1 MSARLRRTQGAITL
15 AVFGAAARSALGAI
29 ARSAL
34 GLVVIAVAAGLGA
47 GCGGGQSQGAA
58 FDGAQLDDGAAM
70 AALQKQLAGARIP
83 RGADVAVGVFGERSL
98 VGVKLEGGDPWTF
111 EHPLACRPVVAGGV
125 VVGVGANEMFGLDAL
140 TGKLLWSRKAGG
152 CPRGAGDD
160 GKITL
165 VSTRP
170 INGSGGIVVAI
181 DRDGQVVRQIEDQA
195 DIGVPAMIDG
205 FLFLPWNAKYI
216 SAYDL
221 ALGDEVA
228 RVQPGGRVTRAFTTG
243 GALFFGDAG
252 ATRFDERFAAASGG
266 RTTIALPSRELPDH
280 PAWMDSGNE
289 VPTTA
294 AQLSDRVRLY
304 ARPAASG
311 PAAVSGGRYAA
322 THGRV
327 AMGLSA
333 ADGALAWVHAHDAP
347 FLGGAAYEGG
357 FALCDV
363 EGRVTFLDAR
373 SGAVAGSA
381 LLGIPVDACLVQADA
396 FTRTAADPPRPLRDE
411 IAGAIRLQQ
420 GDAAPIQRFLLG
432 EIVTLADEEATE
444 TLIQLVVEGAAPP
457 DLAPDVRAA
466 LAARRKGASFMIAA
480 LQKPYDFLDDVLRGP
495 PVGPLAEALAAIG
508 DKRAAPLLAEHL
520 LDPETSSV
528 DVERAAAALRVLAGP
543 AELPALRAFFAAYRS
558 EPSDTAIVLAVAHV
572 AGALVRLGA
581 ADVVTS
587 AVKDPFTSSAVR
599 AKLDP
604 AGLTT
609 KPPPWGW

>member
-1 MSARLRRTQGAITL
+1 MSARPRRAQ
-15 AVFGAAARSALGAI
+15 GAI
-29 ARSAL
+29 ARGAPRAGVLAAL
-34 GLVVIAVAAGLGA
+34 GLVAASSLAVLGG
-47 GCGGGQSQGAA
+47 GCGGGQAQGAA

-70 AALQKQLAGARIP
+70 SALQKQLAGVRIP

-111 EHPLACRPVVAGGV
+111 EHPIACRPAVAGGV

-160 GKITL
+160 GRITI

-170 INGSGGIVVAI
+170 INGRGGIVVAI
-181 DRDGQVVRQIEDQA
+181 DRDGQVVRQIEDPA
-195 DIGVPAMIDG
+195 DIGVPAIVDG
-205 FLFLPWNAKYI
+205 FLFLPWNAQYV

-221 ALGDEVA
+221 APGDEVA
-228 RVQPGGRVTRAFTTG
+228 RVRPGGRVTRAFTTG
-243 GALFFGDAG
+243 GALFFGDAA
-252 ATRFDERFAAASGG
+252 ATRFDERFTAPAGG
-266 RTTIALPSRELPDH
+266 RTTIALPSRALPDH
-280 PAWMDSGNE
+280 PVWMDSGDD
-289 VPTTA
+289 VSPTA
-294 AQLSDRVRLY
+294 AQPSDRVRLY
-304 ARPAASG
+304 ARPTATG

-357 FALCDV
+357 FALCDA

-373 SGAVAGSA
+373 TGAVAGSA

-396 FTRTAADPPRPLRDE
+396 FTRTAADPPRPLRDG
-411 IAGAIRLQQ
+411 IAGAIRLQHS
-420 GDAAPIQRFLLG
+420 DAAPIQRFLLG
-432 EIVTLADEEATE
+432 EMVASVDEEATQ
-444 TLIQLVVEGAAPP
+444 TLIQLVVEGGAPA

-466 LAARRKGASFMIAA
+466 LAARRKGASFMIAE
-480 LQKPYDFLDDVLRGP
+480 LQKPYDFLDGVLRGP
-495 PVGPLAEALAAIG
+495 PVGPLAEALAAMG
-508 DKRAAPLLAEHL
+508 EKRAAPILAEHL
-520 LDPETSSV
+520 TSPETAPA

-543 AELPALRAFFAAYRS
+543 AELPALRHFFAAYRS
-558 EPSDTAIVLAVAHV
+558 EPTDPSIVLAVAHV

-587 AVKDPFTSSAVR
+587 AAKDPSTSGAVR

-604 AGLTT
+604 AGLAT